1 LIQYKY
7 VLKLTTS
14 HQTGVSISINSTQIS
29 VLNILRQATIFKVG
43 LRHKTRKAAMDR
55 NYLATVLL
63 G

>member
-1 LIQYKY
+1 
-7 VLKLTTS
+7 
-14 HQTGVSISINSTQIS
+14 QTGVSISINSTQIS

-43 LRHKTRKAAMDR
+43 LRHKTIKAAMDR